1 MICRRLSLCVTETMI
16 LYVVISTEVEETD
29 GTDLFV
35 TAERSEAAEIIVT
48 TVMIVMTVVIVMIV
62 AVVAVA
68 VMSWYAD
75 VGKDNKLKH

>member
-1 MICRRLSLCVTETMI
+1 MICRRLSLCVTDTMI

-35 TAERSEAAEIIVT
+35 SAERSEGAEIIV
-48 TVMIVMTVVIVMIV
+48 MTIVIVMIV